1 MKELLEF
8 DDHVFAQDEGMKDL
22 FPTYHNPYKFNFL
35 NKLWFE
41 YEYRFILLIWSIV
54 WFPCPTLH

>member
-41 YEYRFILLIWSIV
+41 YEYRFILLIG
-54 WFPCPTLH
+54 